1 MNDSRY
7 ATEDMFR
14 DENKYR
20 QILRNWE
27 NDMPRKFRCP
37 LTTTTDR
44 WQADEAS

>member
-14 DENKYR
+14 DEKKYR

-27 NDMPRKFRCP
+27 NDMPRTLSETKSTTK
-37 LTTTTDR
+37 LT
-44 WQADEAS
+44 

>member
-14 DENKYR
+14 DEKKYR

-27 NDMPRKFRCP
+27 NDMPRKFSVAYSRP
-37 LTTTTDR
+37 RLNL
-44 WQADEAS
+44 QADEAS